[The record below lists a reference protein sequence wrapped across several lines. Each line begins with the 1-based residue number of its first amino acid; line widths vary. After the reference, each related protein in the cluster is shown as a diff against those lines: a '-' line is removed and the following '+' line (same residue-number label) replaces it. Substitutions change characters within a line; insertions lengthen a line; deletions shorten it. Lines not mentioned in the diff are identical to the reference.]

1 VQIARPAFTGA
12 DGELAREMGFGSRR
26 ECRAFLAAHVNPLY
40 FFQTPE
46 RIGKR
51 VAPIPLICRKFPRS
65 SQSGLDKRPQT
76 STIRTSPSA
85 APAKRIAS
93 SASAR
98 PPAYLRVLHGDLL
111 LFRDEFFR
119 TAIGLIIGAV
129 GGLLFVSFV
138 LAALLVS
145 AWDTKLRSAAAW
157 GVSALWLAIALTGLA
172 FARRA
177 LRAPP
182 PFANL
187 MKLLQQDI
195 SAIDKVEA

>member
-1 VQIARPAFTGA
+1 MASGIHMVAKARR
-12 DGELAREMGFGSRR
+12 AREVFR
-26 ECRAFLAAHVNPLY
+26 FI
-40 FFQTPE
+40 
-46 RIGKR
+46 RIN
-51 VAPIPLICRKFPRS
+51 S
-65 SQSGLDKRPQT
+65 
-76 STIRTSPSA
+76 
-85 APAKRIAS
+85 
-93 SASAR
+93 
-98 PPAYLRVLHGDLL
+98 PAYLRVLHGDLL
-111 LFRDEFFR
+111 LFRDEFVR

-138 LAALLVS
+138 SAALLVS
-145 AWDTKLRSAAAW
+145 AWDTKLRLAVAW

-195 SAIDKVEA
+195 SAIEKVEA